1 MKPTP
6 RPDITSE
13 KTLPACIW
21 MQAGV
26 VARKSCRIDF
36 QCAACRYD
44 KKMRQAASENQAPRA
59 REIADRPGPRAGI
72 VSWKD
77 RLRELPPWKRPCL
90 HSMKGRIEF
99 RACTN
104 DYRCADCEF
113 DQYFDDQFTVHAV
126 VKPVKE
132 LDVAGFKIPQGYYLH
147 RGHAWVKIE
156 EGNTVRVGLD
166 DFAARTFGP
175 FSQVDTPLLGQEVTR
190 EQPGITLTR
199 GDRTARVLSPVT
211 GVVTAANPAMFGAA
225 KALDR
230 DMYTRNWL
238 VRVDAGD
245 LRRDLKHLM
254 IRDEASAFFE
264 KEIEHLYRVI
274 EETAGSLATDGGH
287 LAADLC
293 GNLPQLDWE
302 KLTRIFLRTC

>member
-6 RPDITSE
+6 PHDIASE
-13 KTLPACIW
+13 KKLPACIW

-44 KKMRQAASENQAPRA
+44 KKMRQAVSENRAA
-59 REIADRPGPRAGI
+59 REQAVAGPPRPRTGI

-90 HSMKGRIEF
+90 HSMKGRIAF

-126 VKPVKE
+126 VTPVGE

-147 RGHAWVKIE
+147 HGHAWVKLE
-156 EGNTVRVGLD
+156 EENTVRIGLD

-175 FSQVDTPLLGQEVTR
+175 FSRIDTPLLGQEVTR

-211 GVVTAANPAMFGAA
+211 GVITATNPAIFGAA
-225 KALDR
+225 EAFDR
-230 DMYTRNWL
+230 DMYTQNWL
-238 VRVDAGD
+238 VRVDAAD
-245 LRRDLKHLM
+245 LRQDLKHLM

-264 KEIEHLYRVI
+264 KEIERLYQVI
-274 EETAGSLATDGGH
+274 EETAGP
-287 LAADLC
+287 LAADGGQLTSDLC
-293 GNLPQLDWE
+293 GKLPQLDWDN
-302 KLTRIFLRTC
+302 LTRIFLRT

>member
-1 MKPTP
+1 MKPTLP
-6 RPDITSE
+6 PDMANG
-13 KTLPACIW
+13 KTPPACIW
-21 MQAGV
+21 KQAGV
-26 VARKSCRIDF
+26 VARKSCGIDY

-44 KKMRQAASENQAPRA
+44 KKMRQAVRENRTA
-59 REIADRPGPRAGI
+59 RDRGIEGRPGTWAGI

-90 HSMKGRIEF
+90 HSMKGRIGF

-126 VKPVKE
+126 VTPVDE
-132 LDVAGFKIPQGYYLH
+132 LDIEGFKVPQGYYLH

-156 EGNTVRVGLD
+156 EEKTVRIGLD

-175 FSQVDTPLLGQEVTR
+175 FSQIDTPLLGQQVTR

-199 GDRTARVLSPVT
+199 GNRTARVLSPVS
-211 GVVTAANPAMFGAA
+211 GVITATNPAIFGAA
-225 KALDR
+225 RALDH

-238 VRVDAGD
+238 VRVDAAD

-264 KEIEHLYRVI
+264 KEIARLYQVI
-274 EETAGSLATDGGH
+274 EETAGPLATDGGH
-287 LAADLC
+287 LTSDLC
-293 GNLPQLDWE
+293 GQLPQLDWE
-302 KLTRIFLRTC
+302 KLTRIFLRT